1 MFFFSALPTE
11 ASSFQIPQRL
21 NEQSQQKGLSAGVCV
36 CKGRQL
42 VGVASKMF
50 QNLRLSPRLLFLHLL
65 VLGFWFLFKIS
76 KQFSQQI

>member
-36 CKGRQL
+36 CARGGSWWAWL
-42 VGVASKMF
+42 VKCSKICGF
-50 QNLRLSPRLLFLHLL
+50 LLDF
-65 VLGFWFLFKIS
+65 F
-76 KQFSQQI
+76 FSTCWLAFGDTCSFDL

>member
-36 CKGRQL
+36 CVQGAAAGGR
-42 VGVASKMF
+42 G
-50 QNLRLSPRLLFLHLL
+50 
-65 VLGFWFLFKIS
+65 
-76 KQFSQQI
+76 